1 MRGLL
6 DTHTFI
12 WWDSTPSKLSAAA
25 LSFLQNRANTILL
38 SVASVWEILIKVR
51 AGKLALPDPSG
62 PYLVKKLAESRIE
75 VLPIKLDH
83 VLRIESLPVYHR
95 DPFDRILIA
104 QSLEEELPLITADPV
119 FERYRVDLI
128 W

>member
-1 MRGLL
+1 MKALL
-6 DTHTFI
+6 DTHTFLWAI
-12 WWDSTPSKLSAAA
+12 AQEERLSPHAQQIYTGHNE
-25 LSFLQNRANTILL
+25 LWL

-51 AGKLALPDPSG
+51 TGKLPLPKPSG
-62 PYLVKKLAESRIE
+62 PYILKKLVADRIE

-83 VLRIESLPVYHR
+83 VLRIESLPVHHR

-104 QSLEEELPLITADPV
+104 QSLEEDLPLVTADPL
-119 FERYRVDLI
+119 FDKYAIRVI